1 MTTSG
6 HRFKS
11 HQVINALGTNAITQG
26 EYKRH
31 REMCWERILTN
42 TMWNG
47 EKRSHFQEKALCA
60 GERVRPWFSAQQER
74 APPQPSAPS
83 GAPLSLCTESPL
95 ASPSAQA
102 HLPSSQV
109 HPARSASKLSLPRKV
124 SLSPCDHQAPAS
136 SALRCFLPL
145 ANWPPFSERLLNPL

>member
-60 GERVRPWFSAQQER
+60 GERVRPGSQHSRRGLPRSPVPHLGLHSLSAQR
-74 APPQPSAPS
+74 ALWPHPVPR
-83 GAPLSLCTESPL
+83 LI
-95 ASPSAQA
+95 
-102 HLPSSQV
+102 SQV
-109 HPARSASKLSLPRKV
+109 PRFTRHALLLNSACPEK
-124 SLSPCDHQAPAS
+124 
-136 SALRCFLPL
+136 SAFLL
-145 ANWPPFSERLLNPL
+145 VTIRLLLPQLWDVSFLWLTDPHSPRGF